1 MAVMRGW
8 RRYSSIHRPSPAGM
22 VVSYLLLG
30 AWAIVVL
37 FPLYWLAITS
47 LKTPIQVNSGPFY
60 IPFRDFQPTLESWR
74 YIIVDLGADTF
85 RPYLNTVV
93 VGLTS
98 TTITVLLGSMA
109 AYGLVR
115 MRYRVR
121 LGAVA
126 CFIGALAVAVAAI
139 ALGVP
144 FLLAGAAGV
153 ALFLIL
159 LQTVARRAKRA
170 LGNDDIA
177 FWMIS
182 QRMLPPVAAVIPIY
196 ILFQQLS
203 LLDTWAALIIAYVAA
218 HLPIV
223 VWLMRDYF
231 QSIPLE
237 LEESAAVDGA
247 SPYRIFRSIVLP
259 LAVPGLVATFLFVL
273 VFAWNEY
280 LLALFLTSANAQ
292 TLPLTVAAQNAT
304 RGPQWWYM
312 SVLIMIMI
320 VPVIAMAIV
329 LERFIARGLLVGAVK
344 G

>member
-1 MAVMRGW
+1 MAVT
-8 RRYSSIHRPSPAGM
+8 RRRRSFSLQRPSRPGM
-22 VVSYLLLG
+22 AVSYALLG
-30 AWAIVVL
+30 AWALVVL
-37 FPLYWLAITS
+37 FPLYWLAVTS
-47 LKTPIQVNSGPFY
+47 LKTPLDVNSGPFY
-60 IPFRDFQPTLESWR
+60 FPFRDFKPTLESWR
-74 YIIVDLGADTF
+74 YIFVDLGGDTF

-98 TTITVLLGSMA
+98 TTITLLLGAMA

-121 LGAVA
+121 VAAVLSFVA
-126 CFIGALAVAVAAI
+126 SLAVAV
-139 ALGVP
+139 
-144 FLLAGAAGV
+144 LLAGTGV
-153 ALFLIL
+153 AWPLAALGGLALFVL
-159 LQTVARRAKRA
+159 LAQTVARRFKRA
-170 LGNDDIA
+170 FSNDDIA

-182 QRMLPPVAAVIPIY
+182 QRMLPPVAVVIPIY
-196 ILFQQLS
+196 IFFQQLA
-203 LLDTWAALIIAYVAA
+203 LLDTWAALIISYVAS

-231 QSIPLE
+231 QSVPVE
-237 LEESAAVDGA
+237 LEESAAIDGA

-280 LLALFLTSANAQ
+280 LIALFLTSANAQ

-312 SVLIMIMI
+312 SVLILIMI
-320 VPVIAMAIV
+320 GPVIAMAIA

>member
-1 MAVMRGW
+1 
-8 RRYSSIHRPSPAGM
+8 M

>member
-1 MAVMRGW
+1 MAV
-8 RRYSSIHRPSPAGM
+8 
-22 VVSYLLLG
+22 SYILLG
-30 AWAIVVL
+30 AWAVVVL
-37 FPLYWLAITS
+37 FPLYWLVVTS
-47 LKTPIQVNSGPFY
+47 LKTPLEVNGGPFY
-60 IPFRDFQPTLESWR
+60 LPFRDFKPTLESWR
-74 YIIVDLGADTF
+74 YIFVDLRDDTF

-98 TTITVLLGSMA
+98 TALTLLLGSMA

-126 CFIGALAVAVAAI
+126 SFVAALAVAVA
-139 ALGVP
+139 GVVAGAP
-144 FLLAGAAGV
+144 WQLAAVGGVMLFLL
-153 ALFLIL
+153 L
-159 LQTVARRAKRA
+159 LQTVARRSRRA

-182 QRMLPPVAAVIPIY
+182 QRMLPPVAVVIPIF
-196 ILFQQLS
+196 IFFQQLG
-203 LLDTWAALIIAYVAA
+203 LLDTWPALIIAYMAS

-231 QSIPLE
+231 QSVPLE
-237 LEESAAVDGA
+237 LEESAAIDGA
-247 SPYRIFRSIVLP
+247 SRYRVFRSVVLP
-259 LAVPGLVATFLFVL
+259 LSVPGLVATFLFVL

-280 LLALFLTSANAQ
+280 LIALFLTSANAQ

-312 SVLIMIMI
+312 SVLILIMI
-320 VPVIAMAIV
+320 VPVIAMAIA
-329 LERFIARGLLVGAVK
+329 LERYIARGLLVGAVK